1 MMGTTFILE
10 QDDARRSQAT
20 EFIQDAYFEHYGA
33 VLNYFPEHLFARYD
47 RSGHIACAAG
57 LRTPGDGFFS
67 ELYLDR
73 SIEQTIADLVGHD
86 VDRSTVCEV
95 TMLVSRSPQETNAFI
110 DDIVA
115 LIAQLGF
122 RWSFYT
128 LTRRLALLLKHKG
141 LSPIELAAAD
151 AARVPSPETWGRY
164 YLTAPRVF
172 AVSAE
177 HLFSQLPFC
186 GVELVHAVHH

>member
-1 MMGTTFILE
+1 MGTTFILKKG
-10 QDDARRSQAT
+10 DVRRSRAI
-20 EFIQDAYFEHYGA
+20 EFIRDAYFEHHGA
-33 VLNYFPEHLFARYD
+33 VLDYFPEHIFTRYD
-47 RSGHIACAAG
+47 HSDQLVCAAG

-67 ELYLDR
+67 ELYLDH
-73 SIEQTIADLVGHD
+73 SVEQTIADRVGRE
-86 VDRSTVCEV
+86 VERSTVCEV
-95 TMLVSRSPQETNAFI
+95 TTLVSRSPQETNAFI

-141 LSPIELAAAD
+141 LSPLELAAAD
-151 AARVPSPETWGRY
+151 AARVPSPENWGRY